1 MAIRAPDGAN
11 KCKLACFS
19 MFSTCSEHTPHAPI
33 PDGRMEQIMQPCSEM
48 WSDFPCWFDHLPQI
62 SMRVQ
67 WQVLDL
73 RTNIMSL
80 FSSPFANIFVGK
92 KKSSWKYACF
102 KLFAWLPVPCS
113 FVRKVRQ
120 FRNAVETGQLPLHA
134 CLANKWPTWMEF
146 VQDFEIAFYLFKV
159 AFLVFNLSL
168 LTFC

>member
-1 MAIRAPDGAN
+1 
-11 KCKLACFS
+11 
-19 MFSTCSEHTPHAPI
+19 MFSTCSRMVGLNKLCNPAQRCGQTSPFSKASTALWKAEVTPP
-33 PDGRMEQIMQPCSEM
+33 PS
-48 WSDFPCWFDHLPQI
+48 CWFDHLPQI